1 LRLTQRKPPE
11 VARLMTV
18 PGVNVIVASTF
29 LAAIGDIRR
38 FPSSRK
44 LVGYLLTGPSRADLL
59 CPS

>member
-1 LRLTQRKPPE
+1 
-11 VARLMTV
+11 MTV